1 MDSWKRDAL
10 IGIAA
15 SVLLGALVGFA
26 GSQGSDK
33 AGGLAVFAVCA
44 ALSFAINW
52 AAYVPS
58 YLNRTEKFYDI
69 TGTVT
74 YLSVTIVA
82 LVLSSD
88 LDTRAIL
95 AAAMVAVWAIRLGS
109 YLFARIRKDG
119 KDGRFDKIKTD
130 PLRLLMTWSLQALWV
145 LFTASCALAI
155 ITAQDRKSFGVWGVL
170 GLLVWAIGFAIEV
183 VSDQQK
189 KAFREDPAND
199 GRFITTGLWAWS
211 RHPNYFGEITLWTG
225 MAIMALPLLSG
236 WRWIMLISPIFVT
249 VLLTRISG
257 VPMLEA
263 RAKKRWGTE
272 QAFQDYTAN
281 TPVLV
286 LRPPRK
292 TG

>member
-15 SVLLGALVGFA
+15 SVVLGAVVGFA
-26 GSQGSDK
+26 GSQGSNTVGDS
-33 AGGLAVFAVCA
+33 LAVFAVCA
-44 ALSFAINW
+44 ILSFVINW

-69 TGTVT
+69 TGTIT

-82 LVLSSD
+82 LALSTD
-88 LDTRAIL
+88 LDARAII
-95 AAAMVAVWAIRLGS
+95 AAAMVAVWAIRLGT
-109 YLFARIRKDG
+109 YLFTRIRKDG

-145 LFTASCALAI
+145 LFTAACALAI
-155 ITAQDRKSFGVWGVL
+155 ITAEDRKSLGIVGIIGIVVWV
-170 GLLVWAIGFAIEV
+170 IGFAIEV

-263 RAKKRWGTE
+263 RAKKRWGDE
-272 QAFQDYTAN
+272 KEFQDYTAN

-286 LRPPRK
+286 LRPPR
-292 TG
+292 